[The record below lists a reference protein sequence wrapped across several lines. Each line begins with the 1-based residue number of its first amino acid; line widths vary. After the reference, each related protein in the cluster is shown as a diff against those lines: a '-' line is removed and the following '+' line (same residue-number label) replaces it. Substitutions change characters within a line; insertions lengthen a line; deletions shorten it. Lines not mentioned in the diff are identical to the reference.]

1 MTQQGRVQ
9 KSVGSKGPKSRMS
22 WTRLDHNPSEP
33 EPEPA
38 RQWSRLNKN
47 QNHSWTAT
55 QGEQNLAGTEP
66 KNEKEST
73 RDQKQSGTRNTSSLP
88 LHTKKVTI
96 TMWTTKEQHVAI
108 SHCPI
113 RALWSTPTNRWSSGA
128 TFIALP
134 SLPSSSI
141 TASSFPAKQKNPQQ
155 KLRLGRWSFRLCCS
169 SSLVVNDFMRQGWF
183 PSYFPLSK
191 NTVHKITC
199 NYTILPSGKKSY
211 TFHQL
216 GLVEYLE

>member
-1 MTQQGRVQ
+1 MIHVKYLKKIIKHNIYSNLIHGKQLFLLTVLPKSTFTAHTNASMTQQGRVQ

-73 RDQKQSGTRNTSSLP
+73 RDQKQSGTRNVSSLP

-113 RALWSTPTNRWSSGA
+113 RALWSTPTNRWS
-128 TFIALP
+128 
-134 SLPSSSI
+134 
-141 TASSFPAKQKNPQQ
+141 
-155 KLRLGRWSFRLCCS
+155 
-169 SSLVVNDFMRQGWF
+169 
-183 PSYFPLSK
+183 
-191 NTVHKITC
+191 
-199 NYTILPSGKKSY
+199 
-211 TFHQL
+211 
-216 GLVEYLE
+216 